1 MKNYGTR
8 EMVLAALGIALVY
21 ITTMFIKLP
30 NSIGGYLNL
39 GDGFILL
46 FAGFLHP
53 FTAFLVGGSGSAL
66 ADLTGGYGTY
76 AIATLIIK
84 GIEGGL
90 IALLVRRNARL
101 RFPAYII
108 MRYASAYRMFFLFCL
123 SRLFAAMAAVAK
135 LHQPRVAVLL
145 RCFLQLLRMRLCL
158 FHQLDLRIQR
168 RPAIVDDL
176 ITSGSVHISRLDV
189 IAPHQLH
196 VMQDARLLLRV
207 IDRTADL
214 HPLFRVAGHHV
225 CAGDV

>member
-53 FTAFLVGGSGSAL
+53 FTAFLVGGLGSAL

-90 IALLVRRNARL
+90 LWRPEHRPADVLVLVVVQLLVPVRPGPVKDHFVPTGEQL
-101 RFPAYII
+101 IHLCLAYAI
-108 MRYASAYRMFFLFCL
+108 LL
-123 SRLFAAMAAVAK
+123 LAK
-135 LHQPRVAVLL
+135 VAVLRRVEVL
-145 RCFLQLLRMRLCL
+145 HHDPEDLS
-158 FHQLDLRIQR
+158 DLRPVSR
-168 RPAIVDDL
+168 
-176 ITSGSVHISRLDV
+176 VHNR
-189 IAPHQLH
+189 
-196 VMQDARLLLRV
+196 
-207 IDRTADL
+207 
-214 HPLFRVAGHHV
+214 HPPS
-225 CAGDV
+225 

>member
-53 FTAFLVGGSGSAL
+53 FTAFLVGGLGSAL

-108 MRYASAYRMFFLFCL
+108 GALIMIGGYYVTDSLQ
-123 SRLFAAMAAVAK
+123 AAAGILIAAAAT
-135 LHQPRVAVLL
+135 PLL
-145 RCFLQLLRMRLCL
+145 RKLLK
-158 FHQLDLRIQR
+158 QQEK
-168 RPAIVDDL
+168 
-176 ITSGSVHISRLDV
+176 
-189 IAPHQLH
+189 
-196 VMQDARLLLRV
+196 
-207 IDRTADL
+207 
-214 HPLFRVAGHHV
+214 
-225 CAGDV
+225 

>member
-53 FTAFLVGGSGSAL
+53 FTAFLVGAL

-108 MRYASAYRMFFLFCL
+108 GALIMIGGYYVTDSLLNASWIVGLGGIVGNIFQ
-123 SRLFAAMAAVAK
+123 AAAGILIAAAAT
-135 LHQPRVAVLL
+135 PLL
-145 RCFLQLLRMRLCL
+145 RKLLK
-158 FHQLDLRIQR
+158 QQEK
-168 RPAIVDDL
+168 
-176 ITSGSVHISRLDV
+176 
-189 IAPHQLH
+189 
-196 VMQDARLLLRV
+196 
-207 IDRTADL
+207 
-214 HPLFRVAGHHV
+214 
-225 CAGDV
+225 

>member
-53 FTAFLVGGSGSAL
+53 FTAFLVGGLGSAL

-108 MRYASAYRMFFLFCL
+108 GALIMIGGYYVTDSLLNASWIVGL
-123 SRLFAAMAAVAK
+123 SGIVGNIFQAAAGILIAAAAT
-135 LHQPRVAVLL
+135 PLL
-145 RCFLQLLRMRLCL
+145 RKLLK
-158 FHQLDLRIQR
+158 QQEK
-168 RPAIVDDL
+168 
-176 ITSGSVHISRLDV
+176 
-189 IAPHQLH
+189 
-196 VMQDARLLLRV
+196 
-207 IDRTADL
+207 
-214 HPLFRVAGHHV
+214 
-225 CAGDV
+225 

>member
-53 FTAFLVGGSGSAL
+53 FTAFLVGGLGSAL

-108 MRYASAYRMFFLFCL
+108 GAYRAYLRPWRRWRNCISHVWRSCFGVSFSSCACASASFISSTCASSGGRPL
-123 SRLFAAMAAVAK
+123 SM
-135 LHQPRVAVLL
+135 
-145 RCFLQLLRMRLCL
+145 
-158 FHQLDLRIQR
+158 
-168 RPAIVDDL
+168 
-176 ITSGSVHISRLDV
+176 IS
-189 IAPHQLH
+189 
-196 VMQDARLLLRV
+196 
-207 IDRTADL
+207 
-214 HPLFRVAGHHV
+214 
-225 CAGDV
+225 

>member
-108 MRYASAYRMFFLFCL
+108 GVSHDFSVLHIALICGRGGGGETASATCGGPASVFPSAPAHAPLPL
-123 SRLFAAMAAVAK
+123 SSA
-135 LHQPRVAVLL
+135 
-145 RCFLQLLRMRLCL
+145 
-158 FHQLDLRIQR
+158 
-168 RPAIVDDL
+168 RPA
-176 ITSGSVHISRLDV
+176 
-189 IAPHQLH
+189 
-196 VMQDARLLLRV
+196 
-207 IDRTADL
+207 
-214 HPLFRVAGHHV
+214 HPAAAGH
-225 CAGDV
+225 CR